1 MKENIKSSVN
11 IYIHWVK
18 ELKLGPTLKDL
29 CLNANRIEKEDY
41 TKFYR
46 KLCCKVVV
54 VDVWFWAIRCLLP
67 SPPCSCSI
75 NDVYNVN
82 WYDQKTKTLI
92 GVKTDSVTT
101 GTYLW
106 HACQSQSSLPLVG
119 LKSAVPLLK
128 TTLENLSSVLR
139 CARLATNSKYILYFI
154 LWGKAADT
162 VIQRQWLALWNHK
175 SR

>member
-54 VDVWFWAIRCLLP
+54 VDVWFWAIRCVVAT
-67 SPPCSCSI
+67 PP
-75 NDVYNVN
+75 
-82 WYDQKTKTLI
+82 K
-92 GVKTDSVTT
+92 
-101 GTYLW
+101 
-106 HACQSQSSLPLVG
+106 
-119 LKSAVPLLK
+119 KSK
-128 TTLENLSSVLR
+128 KN
-139 CARLATNSKYILYFI
+139 K
-154 LWGKAADT
+154 K
-162 VIQRQWLALWNHK
+162 
-175 SR
+175 